1 MWFLLTYWVVIC
13 RQTLVLK
20 TRELW
25 ILFPIIDGFSLR
37 LGEGVTDLLRQI
49 SGKSFMILAEWC
61 ISIAILCIVWLGFS
75 SHSSVLWKTDKQEV
89 WKKKKKR
96 QSRAINAT
104 VIGSGLCQRC
114 TGGVWVST
122 SSMIYPGLS
131 APPCESKRHHSSCFL
146 RPYHPPGWHQRSQ
159 TSSRTT
165 I

>member
-37 LGEGVTDLLRQI
+37 LGEGVTDVLRQI
-49 SGKSFMILAEWC
+49 SGKSFIILAEWC
-61 ISIAILCIVWLGFS
+61 VSIAILCIVWLGFS
-75 SHSSVLWKTDKQEV
+75 SHSSVLWKTDKRFE
-89 WKKKKKR
+89 KR
-96 QSRAINAT
+96 QSRVINAT
-104 VIGSGLCQRC
+104 VIRSGLCQRC

-122 SSMIYPGLS
+122 SLSYPGLS
-131 APPCESKRHHSSCFL
+131 ALPCESKRHHSSCFL